1 MKTKKKWSVI
11 VAVLL
16 VVTMLAGCGETVK
29 KEFKAENETFSIQMD
44 ETWSAE
50 SMGDDGIL
58 AIFSKDETRGIIVAQ
73 FPKNMGYSDMETVKD
88 SVETTFTM
96 NSVTAAEAPASIPGL
111 ENLSAD
117 MSGIVLEG
125 QSEECYT
132 VYGESEYAY
141 YSFIYIAKKVSDKKV
156 GQFQEVC
163 ASFVETA
170 PEIED
175 NSQVAVTDTI
185 RWFNAT
191 CAVLTSSNGW
201 DYNIFGGLP
210 ANDDSKAIEVEL
222 LDEWWGVTDRASAD
236 ENMDWLL
243 TEGHR
248 ASFAADV
255 ASVPEQIPGIE
266 EVPAADRI
274 TWIMENYDAAQ
285 EDAEAV
291 VYWYNLYEEQGDKVL
306 SAWDYSRAMSLLG
319 YYYLA
324 GYYTETEALDKS
336 LEVAGTIQSTF
347 TSWDEFMESYFTG
360 YEYWSDEDSSDRR
373 ALYEE
378 IKAASDSPYSLDFGM
393 TLEKSW

>member
-1 MKTKKKWSVI
+1 MKMKKRWSVI

-16 VVTMLAGCGETVK
+16 VVAMLAGCGEVAK

-44 ETWSAE
+44 ESWSPE
-50 SMGDDGIL
+50 SMGDPGIL

-73 FPKNMGYSDMETVKD
+73 FPKSLGYADMETIKD

-96 NSVTAAEAPASIPGL
+96 NNVTGAEAPASIPGL

-117 MSGIVLEG
+117 TSGIVLEG
-125 QSEECYT
+125 QSEQCYT

-141 YSFIYIAKKVSDKKV
+141 YSFIYIAKKVSDKRIS
-156 GQFQEVC
+156 QFQEVC

-170 PEIED
+170 PEVEN
-175 NSQVAVTDTI
+175 NSEVELTDTI

-191 CAVLTSSNGW
+191 CAVLTSANGW
-201 DYNIFGGLP
+201 DYNLFGGLP
-210 ANDDSKAIEVEL
+210 ANDDSKATEVQL

-248 ASFAADV
+248 TSFAADV
-255 ASVPEQIPGIE
+255 AAIPEQLQGIE
-266 EVPAADRI
+266 EVPAADRVA
-274 TWIMENYDAAQ
+274 WICENYEADQ
-285 EDAEAV
+285 EDAETLV
-291 VYWYNLYEEQGDKVL
+291 RWYNLYEEKGDSTL

-336 LEVAGTIQSTF
+336 LEVAGTIQSEF
-347 TSWDEFMESYFTG
+347 SSWDEFMESYFVG
-360 YEYWSDEDSSDRR
+360 YEYWADEDSTERR
-373 ALYEE
+373 ALYEDL
-378 IKAASDSPYSLDFGM
+378 KAAADSPYSLDFGM